1 MKCRHCAA
9 ELERVCLDL
18 GSAPPSN
25 AYLSEAALRAPE
37 VWYPLRL
44 LVCERCWLVQTEDH
58 AGREALFSDDY
69 AYFSSF
75 SSSWLAHARAY
86 VEAMRTRFALTPAS
100 LVCEVAAN
108 DGYLLRYVRDAGIPC
123 YGVEPTASTATRG
136 ARARARHRRALL
148 RRRARARARRR
159 RPPGRPRRGQQRARP
174 RARHQRLRRRLRG
187 AAEARR
193 RRDLRVP
200 APAEAPARRTS
211 STPSITSTTRICR

>member
-58 AGREALFSDDY
+58 AGREALFSADY

-86 VEAMRTRFALTPAS
+86 V
-100 LVCEVAAN
+100 
-108 DGYLLRYVRDAGIPC
+108 
-123 YGVEPTASTATRG
+123 
-136 ARARARHRRALL
+136 
-148 RRRARARARRR
+148 
-159 RPPGRPRRGQQRARP
+159 
-174 RARHQRLRRRLRG
+174 
-187 AAEARR
+187 
-193 RRDLRVP
+193 
-200 APAEAPARRTS
+200 
-211 STPSITSTTRICR
+211 